1 MAPLYSRR
9 GIFRRQ
15 GEFSLIFPTDTWHHA
30 IDMWGISHFYLVY
43 TLQVFN
49 LYIYIYVC
57 IYMCIYIR
65 IYIYTYIY
73 IYVIYIYV
81 YYIYIYVCVCMTLLK
96 RKIPILY
103 IVHHMRT
110 EIHIWRYPASSSRV
124 AGTMVKATSEVWL
137 GCFRVQG
144 RYPESSWVFLMW
156 RKVGDM
162 LTTRSTN

>member
-49 LYIYIYVC
+49 LYIYVC
-57 IYMCIYIR
+57 IYMC

-73 IYVIYIYV
+73 IYIRIYICNIYIYV

-110 EIHIWRYPASSSRV
+110 EIHI
-124 AGTMVKATSEVWL
+124 
-137 GCFRVQG
+137 
-144 RYPESSWVFLMW
+144 
-156 RKVGDM
+156 
-162 LTTRSTN
+162 